1 MVNYRGSVGYG
12 EDSVQSLVGGVG
24 DHDVKDMDQAVEEA
38 LKVIPNLD
46 RNRLVLFGG
55 SHGGF
60 LVTHLSGQYPVHS
73 TFNIFVASCKIK
85 NKLFSFNNFLFC
97 ILQDKYRAVVAR
109 NAVIDISTMLGT
121 SDIPDW

>member
-12 EDSVQSLVGGVG
+12 EDSVQSLIGGVG

-60 LVTHLSGQYPVHS
+60 LVTHLSGQYPVK
-73 TFNIFVASCKIK
+73 FIFFT
-85 NKLFSFNNFLFC
+85 LFSLCQPEQN
-97 ILQDKYRAVVAR
+97 
-109 NAVIDISTMLGT
+109 
-121 SDIPDW
+121 